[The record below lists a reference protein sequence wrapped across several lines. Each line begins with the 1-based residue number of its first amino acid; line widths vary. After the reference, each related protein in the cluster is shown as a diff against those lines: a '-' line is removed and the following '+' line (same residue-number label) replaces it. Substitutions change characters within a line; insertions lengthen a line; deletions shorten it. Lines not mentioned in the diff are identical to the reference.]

1 MTNPPYVSVIMAVKD
16 GEKYVQD
23 SIESVLTQTFSNF
36 EFLIINDGSTDGTLE
51 ILNQYKDKRIKI
63 FSQEN
68 QGLSRSL
75 NLGLKHASG
84 KYIARQDHDD
94 ISLPDRLKIQV
105 DYLDSNISCG
115 LVGSHAQIWEGDD
128 FKGRMHQHPTDPD
141 ILKFELLFNNP
152 FVHSS
157 WMFRRSLIAEIGFY
171 SEDPT
176 REPPE
181 DYEYVSRISRSYEV
195 ANIPEILVIYR
206 EVKSSIS
213 SVIRQEPSNRQDRF
227 RNNLVTIS
235 SENIAIANRLIT
247 PDAAC
252 RDFGRLVHLGIV
264 DNTSFTTIIKI
275 NQLLV
280 KAAKN
285 IKSKYGHNSLKKEL
299 CDKQNSLYSKFYYFK
314 YKSSSSY
321 LKLIFWGL
329 YFYYSLRRRTT

>member
-36 EFLIINDGSTDGTLE
+36 EFLIINDGSTDGTIE

-94 ISLPDRLKIQV
+94 ISLPERLGIQST
-105 DYLDSNISCG
+105 YLDSNFSCG
-115 LVGSHAQIWEGDD
+115 LVGSHAQIWEDNS
-128 FKGRMHQHPTDPD
+128 FKGRMHQHPSNPD

-157 WMFRRSLIAEIGFY
+157 WMFRRSLIDEVGFY

-181 DYEYVSRISRSYEV
+181 DYEFVSRISRSYEV

-264 DNTSFTTIIKI
+264 DNTSSLTIKKI
-275 NQLLV
+275 NQLLFSAV
-280 KAAKN
+280 DN
-285 IKSKYGHNSLKKEL
+285 IKLKYGYDFLKKEL
-299 CDKQNSLYSKFYYFK
+299 ADKQNTLYSKFYYYK
-314 YKSSSSY
+314 YKNTSSY
-321 LKLIFWGL
+321 LRLIFWAL
-329 YFYYSLRRRTT
+329 YFYYSLRKRST